1 MSKFNFMTDY
11 TSLTKEETTQDIV
24 ALCNKAHKLGV
35 KSVCIYPEWV
45 SVASLTL
52 ESLNSDVKVCTVIS
66 FPKGNDSTE
75 DKLIEAG
82 LAIQQGA
89 DEIDMVADYQAVKN
103 NWIPKLEQPEE
114 TIDSV
119 VFNDIN
125 SLSELCHKNGKI
137 LKVIVESGELN
148 NAQTQY
154 FTEVCNEANA
164 DFIKT
169 STGKVKV
176 GAELEK
182 IEVMREV
189 IECLNSD
196 MKIKASGGI
205 RTLEDQENFIELVG
219 TDGRFGMGFGSV
231 DKINGVES
239 EIESEY

>member
-1 MSKFNFMTDY
+1 MSKFNYMTDY
-11 TSLTKEETTQDIV
+11 TSLTGKETTQDIV

-35 KSVCIYPEWV
+35 KSVCVYPKWV
-45 SVASLTL
+45 AVASLTL

-66 FPKGNDSTE
+66 FPKGNDTTV
-75 DKLIEAG
+75 DKIIEAA

-89 DEIDMVADYQAVKN
+89 DEIDMVADYQAVKD
-103 NWIPKLEQPEE
+103 NWIPELEMPEK
-114 TIDSV
+114 TIDSD

-137 LKVIVESGELN
+137 LKVIVESSELDTH
-148 NAQTQY
+148 QVQY
-154 FTEVCNEANA
+154 FTEVCIEAGA

-169 STGKVKV
+169 STGKVGV

-182 IEVMREV
+182 VEVMREV

-205 RTLEDQENFIELVG
+205 RTLEDQENFIDLVD
-219 TDGRFGMGFGSV
+219 TDGRFGMGYGSV
-231 DKINGVES
+231 DKINGVEN